1 MLGQPKPGE
10 EKTEAQIVKERA
22 LAEQRKIQEEFDKKN
37 AAGAAKELKKSEMVD
52 WRNHDTLNKVTKM
65 AIGYYEKSF
74 SYEDY
79 LEERN
84 QKESKLNSSKSG
96 KDGSGGAV

>member
-10 EKTEAQIVKERA
+10 EKTPAQLAKEAA
-22 LAEQRKIQEEFDKKN
+22 LAEQRRVQEEFDKKN

-52 WRNHDTLNKVTKM
+52 WRNHPLLNNVTKM
-65 AIGYYEKSF
+65 AIGYFEQSY

-79 LEERN
+79 LVERTE
-84 QKESKLNSSKSG
+84 KESKLKSAKSTG
-96 KDGSGGAV
+96 